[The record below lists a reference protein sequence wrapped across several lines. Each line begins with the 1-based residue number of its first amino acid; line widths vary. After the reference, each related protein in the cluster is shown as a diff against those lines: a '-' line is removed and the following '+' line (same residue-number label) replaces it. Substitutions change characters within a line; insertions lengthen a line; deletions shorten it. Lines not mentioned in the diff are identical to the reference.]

1 MRARSKVKLLM
12 RSVTLCFAQVP
23 CDKGQN
29 MRDQITSDRKSKTVW
44 SDWVLCIPLIFIRSL
59 NKIQCMLKNVQC
71 MGNSSL
77 EIRAAN
83 STGHL
88 HYY

>member
-1 MRARSKVKLLM
+1 MHAKSKVKMLM
-12 RSVTLCFAQVP
+12 LSNTALHKFHVI
-23 CDKGQN
+23 KGQN
-29 MRDQITSDRKSKTVW
+29 MRDQIMSDRKSKTVW

-59 NKIQCMLKNVQC
+59 NKIQCMLKNVQR

-77 EIRAAN
+77 KIRAAN

>member
-1 MRARSKVKLLM
+1 MHAKSKVKMLM
-12 RSVTLCFAQVP
+12 LSNTALHKFHVI
-23 CDKGQN
+23 KGQN
-29 MRDQITSDRKSKTVW
+29 MRDQIMSDRKSKTVW

-59 NKIQCMLKNVQC
+59 NKIQCMLKNVQR
-71 MGNSSL
+71 MGKSSL